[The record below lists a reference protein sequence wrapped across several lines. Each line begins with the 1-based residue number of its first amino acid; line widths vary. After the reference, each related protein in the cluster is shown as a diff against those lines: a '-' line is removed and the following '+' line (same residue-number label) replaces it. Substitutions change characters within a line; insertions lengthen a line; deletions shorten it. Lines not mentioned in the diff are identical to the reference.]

1 MAIRP
6 ENHITGDKAIR
17 KISDR
22 LIPEEWTI
30 SIPDS
35 DYGLDMLIEVVK
47 DNSTTGSFFF
57 IQSKGTLEHSINGSI
72 TYSIDVTKLKD
83 YSSIKLPVLFVLY
96 SKSDNKFWGRW
107 MNAMY
112 ETLSDVQKSQKTA
125 TLHFNDKNEIDQD
138 YLLSIGD
145 SIEISLTNR
154 ISIVGQ
160 QVPAL
165 YERIHNQT
173 INIAKQLIGLDIT
186 EDNCLT
192 CKSIEITYNGT
203 LEDGLAI
210 ICKDNLKI
218 NIPVKLESRDVLYYP
233 FISREECPICLLD
246 LSYVIAMLG
255 SQLSEKC
262 LDYTLTFIDER
273 VINYIPNDICI
284 EFIYCLP
291 IEKLPQLYNFF
302 KVAVQVNRN
311 EIVQAILMQVFLCSI
326 KRNDF
331 KTLYKDLIRYYLTY
345 GDENAPKGNF
355 LYNLANSMR
364 EESCHEAFF
373 LYMKALK
380 YEPTYKDR
388 YYWWQEVAGVLY
400 ITEHYIF
407 ATNFYRKSRDLNP
420 QLCRQDIDILISDCL
435 VCQGRLFEA
444 QVEEKHY
451 IDTHEKISAS
461 ISLKMIITD
470 MMTSQNVDKFDRI
483 YWYNLGI
490 TASQKN
496 NFSEAL
502 SCFLFS
508 WRLYDGDVEAL
519 AIAFIQA
526 FNVYEMNMAL
536 LILMVIRECYPEQGY
551 KYLVSIILSNGL
563 NESSEVMIDFIQM
576 VLYQKDT
583 NTNIV

>member
-17 KISDR
+17 KIADR

-47 DNSTTGSFFF
+47 DNSTTGRFFF
-57 IQSKGTLEHSINGSI
+57 IQSKGTLEHSNNGSI

-107 MNAMY
+107 MNIMY
-112 ETLSDVQKSQKTA
+112 DTLSDVQKSQKNV

-160 QVPAL
+160 QVSAL
-165 YERIHNQT
+165 YERVHNQT
-173 INIAKQLIGLDIT
+173 IKIAKQLIGLDIT

-192 CKSIEITYNGT
+192 CKSIEIMYDGT
-203 LEDGLAI
+203 PEDGLAI

-218 NIPVKLESRDVLYYP
+218 QIPIKLESRDVLYYP

-246 LSYVIAMLG
+246 LCYVIAMFG

-273 VINYIPNDICI
+273 VINYIPNDICF
-284 EFIYCLP
+284 EFINRLP
-291 IEKLPQLYNFF
+291 IEKLLKLNNFF
-302 KVAVQVNRN
+302 KVAVQQNRN

-331 KTLYKDLIRYYLTY
+331 KTLYKELIRYYLAY
-345 GDENAPKGNF
+345 GDENVLKGNF

-364 EESCHEAFF
+364 EESYHEAFS

-380 YEPTYKDR
+380 YEPTYKER
-388 YYWWQEVAGVLY
+388 YYWWQEVASVLY
-400 ITEHYIF
+400 ITEHYNF

-420 QLCRQDIDILISDCL
+420 QLCRQDIDTLISDCL
-435 VCQGRLFEA
+435 VCQGRLLEA

-451 IDTHEKISAS
+451 IDTQEKLPAS
-461 ISLKMIITD
+461 IRLKMIITD
-470 MMTSQNVDKFDRI
+470 MMTTQNVDKFDRKH
-483 YWYNLGI
+483 WYNLGI
-490 TASQKN
+490 TASQNN

-526 FNVYEMNMAL
+526 FNLYDMKMAL
-536 LILMVIRECYPEQGY
+536 LILMVIRECFQEQGY
-551 KYLVSIILSNGL
+551 KYLVSILLSNGL
-563 NESSEVMIDFIQM
+563 NEKTEEMIDFIQM